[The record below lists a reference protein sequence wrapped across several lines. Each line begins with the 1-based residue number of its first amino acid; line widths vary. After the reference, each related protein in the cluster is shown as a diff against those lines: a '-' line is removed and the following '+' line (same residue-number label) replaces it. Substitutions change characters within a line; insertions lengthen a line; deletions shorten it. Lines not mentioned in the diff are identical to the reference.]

1 MLDRLALASF
11 APHSTHPMSAVS
23 NARWIAVAQAAKV
36 AVQFVSVAIL
46 ARLLT
51 PQDYGLIAM
60 VFVVGNLVALLR
72 DMGTAAAIVQDPQLT
87 EETKNAVFWFNV
99 ALGGVLCLAL
109 LASSGLIAK
118 AFRTD
123 AVLPL
128 LWALAP
134 SFAIT
139 SVGSVPR
146 ALLERRSAFSIA
158 ARIEIATS
166 FLGLIVTVAAAWL
179 GAGAMSFIYGSLSMA
194 VLSSLAYWKSS
205 GWMPGRIAGSEHLVR
220 LLSFSGNLS
229 AFNFINYFARNAD
242 SFVIGRYLG
251 AAALGIYTN
260 AYKVMLF
267 PLQNMTYVAN
277 RALYPVMC
285 RQESTEQMRSL
296 YLKSVSVIALLTAP
310 LMAGVFVLR
319 DPFIDL
325 FLGPK
330 WHESANVLAW
340 LAPIGFTQSIV
351 STTGT
356 VLMVRG
362 RTDIL
367 LRVGLFGASL
377 QIAAYFIGVRW
388 GIVGVAAGYF
398 VASLASAIPALLVA
412 LRQLDTNITAL
423 IREIRVAI
431 VAALAMGVCVW
442 AAERYFATASV
453 SESIRLFGGVVLG
466 AVIYGTLLLILAP
479 AKVRLMFTLMPS
491 WRR

>member
-1 MLDRLALASF
+1 
-11 APHSTHPMSAVS
+11 
-23 NARWIAVAQAAKV
+23 
-36 AVQFVSVAIL
+36 
-46 ARLLT
+46 
-51 PQDYGLIAM
+51 
-60 VFVVGNLVALLR
+60 
-72 DMGTAAAIVQDPQLT
+72 
-87 EETKNAVFWFNV
+87 
-99 ALGGVLCLAL
+99 
-109 LASSGLIAK
+109 
-118 AFRTD
+118 
-123 AVLPL
+123 
-128 LWALAP
+128 
-134 SFAIT
+134 
-139 SVGSVPR
+139 
-146 ALLERRSAFSIA
+146 
-158 ARIEIATS
+158 
-166 FLGLIVTVAAAWL
+166 
-179 GAGAMSFIYGSLSMA
+179 
-194 VLSSLAYWKSS
+194 
-205 GWMPGRIAGSEHLVR
+205 
-220 LLSFSGNLS
+220 
-229 AFNFINYFARNAD
+229 
-242 SFVIGRYLG
+242 VIGRYLG
-251 AAALGIYTN
+251 ASALGIYTN

-442 AAERYFATASV
+442 AAERYFATASI